1 MWIQESVRRAKR
13 LKDQYQMNG
22 VQVFIK
28 DSLPEEVDPDFVFN
42 YIGSRIPLY
51 LTTNVEMIYVGQFP
65 EMEERDINAFYENDA
80 IYITNEQDDEMDMIE
95 DIVHEI
101 SHAIEHY
108 NREVIYGDGKLQRE
122 FIAKRKRLSALLSQ
136 KYDVPS
142 DFTINFEYDRAIDDF
157 LYRVVGY
164 DVLNQVCVGI
174 FPSAYAATSL
184 SEYWAKGFE
193 ELFIGEKS
201 SLKNMCPV
209 LYKKLLTLIKELE
222 DAESGNQ

>member
-1 MWIQESVRRAKR
+1 
-13 LKDQYQMNG
+13 MNG
-22 VQVFIK
+22 VTVFIK

-51 LTTNVEMIYVGQFP
+51 LTSNIDMIYVGQFP
-65 EMEERDINAFYENDA
+65 EMKERDINAFYENDA
-80 IYITNEQDDEMDMIE
+80 IYVTNEQDDEMDMIE

-101 SHAIEHY
+101 SHAVEHY

-136 KYDVPS
+136 KYNVPG
-142 DFTINFEYDRAIDDF
+142 DFNINFEYDRAIDDF
-157 LYRVVGY
+157 LYREVGY
-164 DVLNQVCVGI
+164 DILNQVSVGI

-193 ELFIGEKS
+193 ELFIGDQA
-201 SLKNMCPV
+201 SLKQLCPILYAKMV
-209 LYKKLLTLIKELE
+209 LLIKELKDE
-222 DAESGNQ
+222 TD

>member
-22 VQVFIK
+22 VTVFIK

-65 EMEERDINAFYENDA
+65 EMKERDINAFYENDA

-95 DIVHEI
+95 DIVHEV
-101 SHAIEHY
+101 SHAVEHY

-142 DFTINFEYDRAIDDF
+142 DFNINFEYDRAIDDF

-222 DAESGNQ
+222 NAESGNQ